1 MYIYVYVHMYIR
13 TQLKKARDLRKHDPE
28 ALAAQPALK
37 KKLEGS
43 HGEKVVSLLCDS
55 TWLSNVHICIYV
67 HSYAAHRGAAAVK
80 RRSFGAGGQP
90 LSAHDIYQVHGA
102 QESNVP
108 RKHGIFVTVCA
119 LMSFFCFIE
128 KLTGH
133 T

>member
-55 TWLSNVHICIYV
+55 TWLSNVHICICIYV
-67 HSYAAHRGAAAVK
+67 HSYAAHSSTCPQSTR
-80 RRSFGAGGQP
+80 
-90 LSAHDIYQVHGA
+90 
-102 QESNVP
+102 
-108 RKHGIFVTVCA
+108 
-119 LMSFFCFIE
+119 
-128 KLTGH
+128 
-133 T
+133 

>member
-1 MYIYVYVHMYIR
+1 MYIR
-13 TQLKKARDLRKHDPE
+13 TQLIEGRRLRKHDPE
-28 ALAAQPALK
+28 ALDAQPALK
-37 KKLEGS
+37 KLLEGS
-43 HGEKVVSLLCDS
+43 RGEKVVSLLCDS
-55 TWLSNVHICIYV
+55 TLLSNVHICIYV